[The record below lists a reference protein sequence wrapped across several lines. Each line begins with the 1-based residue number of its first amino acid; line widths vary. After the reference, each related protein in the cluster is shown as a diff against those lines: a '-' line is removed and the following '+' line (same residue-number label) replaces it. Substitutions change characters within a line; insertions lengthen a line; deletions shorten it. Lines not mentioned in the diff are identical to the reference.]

1 MTFQVLVANTFLQF
15 KMITTITLALMM
27 MIIQMNS
34 RRMLETIADIAT
46 PKSTWMILIKKR
58 KKASK

>member
-1 MTFQVLVANTFLQF
+1 VTFQVLVANTFLQF

-27 MIIQMNS
+27 MIIQINS
-34 RRMLETIADIAT
+34 RRMLEMIADIAT
-46 PKSTWMILIKKR
+46 LKNTWMILIKKR